1 VYDEETIA
9 ALVRAV
15 DGPLNILAGAG
26 CPPVPRLEALGVR
39 RLSLGSGV
47 MRATRGLV
55 RRIAE
60 ELQGAGT
67 HSWLTGERLPAHAEI
82 SRLLGGD
89 PST

>member
-1 VYDEETIA
+1 
-9 ALVRAV
+9 
-15 DGPLNILAGAG
+15 
-26 CPPVPRLEALGVR
+26 
-39 RLSLGSGV
+39 